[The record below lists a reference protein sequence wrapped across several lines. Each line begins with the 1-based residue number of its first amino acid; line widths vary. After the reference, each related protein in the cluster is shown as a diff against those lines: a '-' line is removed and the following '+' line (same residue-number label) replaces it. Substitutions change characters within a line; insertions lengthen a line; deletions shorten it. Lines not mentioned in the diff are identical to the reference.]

1 MKEKIVRLTKRVF
14 FLLPVAILM
23 LASPSFVF
31 LIVVLTV
38 NIPVLNNIVY
48 ILSAAKVINMSTALV
63 S

>member
-1 MKEKIVRLTKRVF
+1 MKEKIVRLTKRIF
-14 FLLPVAILM
+14 FLLPVATLM
-23 LASPSFVF
+23 LAIPSFVF

-48 ILSAAKVINMSTALV
+48 ILSAVKVINMSTALV

>member
-23 LASPSFVF
+23 LAIPSFVF

>member
-1 MKEKIVRLTKRVF
+1 MKEKIVRLTKRIF
-14 FLLPVAILM
+14 FLLPVATLM
-23 LASPSFVF
+23 LAIPSFVF

>member
-23 LASPSFVF
+23 LAIPSFVF
-31 LIVVLTV
+31 LIVVLTI

>member
-14 FLLPVAILM
+14 FLLPVATLM
-23 LASPSFVF
+23 LAIPSFVF

-48 ILSAAKVINMSTALV
+48 ILSAVKVINMSTALV

>member
-14 FLLPVAILM
+14 FLLPVATLM
-23 LASPSFVF
+23 LAIPSFVF

>member
-1 MKEKIVRLTKRVF
+1 MKEN
-14 FLLPVAILM
+14 
-23 LASPSFVF
+23 F

-48 ILSAAKVINMSTALV
+48 ILVAAKVINMSTALV

>member
-1 MKEKIVRLTKRVF
+1 MKEKIVRLTKRIF
-14 FLLPVAILM
+14 FLLPVATLM
-23 LASPSFVF
+23 LAIPSFVF

-48 ILSAAKVINMSTALV
+48 ILVAAKVINMSTALV